1 MGGPS
6 WRAAPSGGLPPRL
19 ESGSLYERG
28 APSAERPRMRQGP
41 LRLPSCCRDP
51 LQATWPVVC
60 SCSVQAR
67 LSAPACGLG
76 PTGELA
82 RWPCAHGLPASGG
95 LTRRCVLTPRKVVH
109 TAAGHHVW
117 WPLPVSQGQRLAL
130 RLSQPP
136 RRTAG
141 RAKSFRGPSCKS
153 PLVSHSAGNDSSLL
167 KN

>member
-19 ESGSLYERG
+19 ESGSPYERG
-28 APSAERPRMRQGP
+28 APSAERPRMRRGP

-82 RWPCAHGLPASGG
+82 WRPCALGLPASGG
-95 LTRRCVLTPRKVVH
+95 LTRTGRVSPCTFESSALTPRRADASEGGPHCSRTPRVA
-109 TAAGHHVW
+109 TAC
-117 WPLPVSQGQRLAL
+117 LPGPVLGPQALPATSEDSRQGEVLQRAL
-130 RLSQPP
+130 L
-136 RRTAG
+136 
-141 RAKSFRGPSCKS
+141 
-153 PLVSHSAGNDSSLL
+153 
-167 KN
+167 